1 MLPLRDRVSALLV
14 ELQHE
19 KDIVARQGIPPNRAA
34 AALQTTL
41 DTTAALHDKKR
52 ERLASRYAAPEYD
65 GGLEDTSV
73 MDAEDDVLSSL
84 RVFRDVCTHCKRS
97 YWSTTAEERAAH
109 PFKCAY
115 RPVKCVGCGE
125 GLRAKHAKEHVCR
138 I

>member
-1 MLPLRDRVSALLV
+1 MLPLRDRVSALLA

-19 KDIVARQGIPPNRAA
+19 KEVVARQGIPPNRAA

-41 DTTAALHDKKR
+41 DTTATLHEKKR
-52 ERLASRYAAPEYD
+52 ERLASRFVGD
-65 GGLEDTSV
+65 GRGVDTRTS
-73 MDAEDDVLSSL
+73 MIDVDEGALSAFK
-84 RVFRDVCTHCKRS
+84 VFRDVCTHCKRT
-97 YWSTTAEERAAH
+97 YWSTTAEERASH